1 MRRSA
6 AETRHHVLDTA
17 SELFY
22 WQGIHAVGVD
32 RVAAAAGVA
41 PTTLYR
47 VFASKDDLV
56 AAYVA
61 HNSSGYRTWF
71 DAAVA
76 TADEPRAQVLAV
88 FDALS
93 VQIRPEQCRGCPFL
107 MALAEY
113 PEAQHPAHVHAVA
126 MKDWVRARFAALAAA
141 AGAAEPA
148 DLADDLM
155 LVMEGVYATVAS
167 LGIDGPP
174 RRARALV
181 TALLDASCAPA
192 TGGP

>member
-6 AETRHHVLDTA
+6 AETRQHLLEIA

-56 AAYVA
+56 AAYVE
-61 HNSSGYRTWF
+61 HNSMGYRAWF

-76 TADEPRAQVLAV
+76 TADEPRAQIRAV

-93 VQIRPEQCRGCPFL
+93 VQVRPEQCRGCPFL

-113 PEAQHPAHVHAVA
+113 PDPQHPAHVHAVA
-126 MKDWVRARFAALAAA
+126 AKDWVRARFVALATA
-141 AGAAEPA
+141 AGAAAPA

-167 LGIDGPP
+167 LGADGPS

-181 TALLDASCAPA
+181 TALLDASCAP
-192 TGGP
+192 GR